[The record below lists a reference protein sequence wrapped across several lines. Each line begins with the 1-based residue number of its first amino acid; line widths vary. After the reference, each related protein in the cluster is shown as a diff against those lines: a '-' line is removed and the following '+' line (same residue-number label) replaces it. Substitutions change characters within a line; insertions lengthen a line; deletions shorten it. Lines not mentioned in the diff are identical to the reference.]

1 MYRSAKAGQQVFF
14 KNHRGDIVPVFF
26 VGYYKERK
34 TLVNPNMAVIRF
46 DEAGLNINV
55 EIKDLFKED
64 PYA

>member
-1 MYRSAKAGQQVFF
+1 MYRSAKAGQQVFY
-14 KNHRGDIVPVFF
+14 KNNQGDIIPVYF

-46 DEAGLNINV
+46 EEASLNINV
-55 EIKDLFKED
+55 EIKDLFKAD